1 MTAGLEQEIRKRHR
15 TTLSLL
21 ASIFERGMNRKIFR
35 RIAAPL
41 YLATALDSIVNA
53 LLFQWMEDPQ
63 GQPYPGEPDTILN
76 ILFKGLVTA

>member
-1 MTAGLEQEIRKRHR
+1 
-15 TTLSLL
+15 
-21 ASIFERGMNRKIFR
+21 MNRKIFR

-63 GQPYPGEPDTILN
+63 GQPYPEEPDTILN
-76 ILFKGLVTA
+76 ILFKGLVPA